1 MKIKAKA
8 PGEVQKIGPRVAI
21 ARAGSGAR
29 RRSVGS
35 LRALR
40 RLAGGAA
47 VLLLGATWMGAA
59 ELQSE
64 GTSAGVAT
72 TEAAAVAIGVFAIV
86 LAGAAAIY
94 CSVIYKEL
102 SAMRKDL
109 DRTIAEIDAL
119 LKREFELLPELV
131 SLAGPYV
138 LYESKVLR
146 ELSRLRSAWL
156 VAWETA
162 DKWRV
167 GEEARVALERLF
179 AAAES
184 YAALRADEGFVL
196 LQAAVVGIERGIAV
210 RRERYNA
217 GAAIFNA
224 RIAETPAAWIA
235 PYAGFTRCAIYAPGA
250 GTDESARGASAGAA
264 GSGAGDAPK
273 TRTQAAGGS
282 GGGSGG
288 SR

>member
-8 PGEVQKIGPRVAI
+8 PGEVQRIGPRVAI

-29 RRSVGS
+29 GRSIGS
-35 LRALR
+35 RTVIR

-47 VLLLGATWMGAA
+47 VLLLCATWMGAA
-59 ELQSE
+59 ELQAE
-64 GTSAGVAT
+64 GTSPGVAT

-94 CSVIYKEL
+94 CAVIYREL

-109 DRTIAEIDAL
+109 DRTIAEVDAL

-131 SLAGPYV
+131 SLAGPYI
-138 LYESKVLR
+138 LYESSVLR
-146 ELSRLRSAWL
+146 ELSRLRSAWM
-156 VAWETA
+156 VARETPERW
-162 DKWRV
+162 KV
-167 GEEARVALERLF
+167 GEQARAALERLF
-179 AAAES
+179 AAAEG

-196 LQAAVVGIERGIAV
+196 LEAALVGIEQGIAA

-217 GAAIFNA
+217 GSAIFNA
-224 RIAETPAAWIA
+224 RIAESPAAWIA

-250 GTDESARGASAGAA
+250 SAAAGA

-273 TRTQAAGGS
+273 TRAQAAGGS
-282 GGGSGG
+282 GG

>member
-8 PGEVQKIGPRVAI
+8 PGEVQRIGPRVSI
-21 ARAGSGAR
+21 GPDGNEARGWSIGSR
-29 RRSVGS
+29 TV
-35 LRALR
+35 LR

-167 GEEARVALERLF
+167 GEQARAALERLF
-179 AAAES
+179 AAAEG

-196 LQAAVVGIERGIAV
+196 IEAALVGIERGIAV

-217 GAAIFNA
+217 GAALFNA
-224 RIAETPAAWIA
+224 RIAESPAAWIS
-235 PYAGFTRCAIYAPGA
+235 PYVGFTRRAIYTAGA
-250 GTDESARGASAGAA
+250 DESARGASAAA
-264 GSGAGDAPK
+264 AGAGDAPK
-273 TRTQAAGGS
+273 TLTQAAGGS
-282 GGGSGG
+282 GG